1 MKNPM
6 QTRLILLTL
15 IASAAAR
22 ADFSYTQTSKSGGG
36 PGGAGGESV
45 TKHYIKGQRMMTDTG
60 SVTIIMD
67 FDAQTMTMV
76 NKTQKT
82 YTVTKFADMGQTA
95 AASGADV
102 KVDVKETGQHKT
114 INGFNASEVVMTM
127 QIDSPQ
133 MQGRGAGMK
142 LQMEMD
148 LWISPDVPGAGD
160 LLGFYK
166 RNADRFPWTAMAQGA
181 NPGMRAAMAD
191 LQRKIAGLKGIPVL
205 EVIRVKNA
213 GAGGDQAAA
222 AQSDPRMAAAR
233 AQLEAMAKQ
242 GGPAAAQAQAALARM
257 GGGAGSGSGAMFE
270 TTMESANF
278 STNPIPD
285 SVFAIPA
292 GFERTQK

>member
-1 MKNPM
+1 MK
-6 QTRLILLTL
+6 TKLIVLAL
-15 IASAAAR
+15 IAGAAAR
-22 ADFSYTQTSKSGGG
+22 ADFSYTQTSKSSGS
-36 PGGAGGESV
+36 ESV
-45 TKHYIKGQRMMTDTG
+45 TKHYLKGQKMLTDSG
-60 SVTIIMD
+60 SVTTILD
-67 FDAQTMTMV
+67 FDAQTVTSI
-76 NKTQKT
+76 NKSQKT
-82 YTVTKFADMGQTA
+82 YTVTKFADMGQA
-95 AASGADV
+95 AAAAGGADV

-114 INGFNASEVVMTM
+114 INGFDASEVVMTM

-166 RNADRFPWTAMAQGA
+166 RNADRFPWASMAQGA

-191 LQRKIAGLKGIPVL
+191 LQRKISGLKGVPVL
-205 EVIRVKNA
+205 EVIRVKNP

-222 AQSDPRMAAAR
+222 AQSDPRMAQAR

-257 GGGAGSGSGAMFE
+257 GGGGSASGALFE
-270 TTMESANF
+270 TTLESANF
-278 STNPIPD
+278 STNPVPD

-292 GFERTQK
+292 GFQQTQR